1 MVWKILIMVVVTLI
15 YVFYRVYLKD
25 FIEVRKTFMTL
36 KKFLST
42 RDALLLKLLPEL
54 KNTIDANKILSFVE
68 ERRLNFESSY
78 NNAIK
83 SDVKLNKELK
93 TTYAKI
99 SKTKLNSISLQL
111 FNTILKTES
120 ELKSLRAK
128 YNETVEKYN
137 NNLVKHNFVCLKVIK
152 MKPLDTYKVMQK

>member
-1 MVWKILIMVVVTLI
+1 M
-15 YVFYRVYLKD
+15 
-25 FIEVRKTFMTL
+25 
-36 KKFLST
+36 
-42 RDALLLKLLPEL
+42 
-54 KNTIDANKILSFVE
+54 E

-93 TTYAKI
+93 AAYSEINKA
-99 SKTKLNSISLQL
+99 KLNSISSQL

-120 ELKSLRAK
+120 ELKTLRAK

>member
-1 MVWKILIMVVVTLI
+1 MVCKILIIVVVILI

-54 KNTIDANKILSFVE
+54 ENTIDANKILSFVE

-83 SDVKLNKELK
+83 SDVKLNKD
-93 TTYAKI
+93 Y
-99 SKTKLNSISLQL
+99 
-111 FNTILKTES
+111 F
-120 ELKSLRAK
+120 LR
-128 YNETVEKYN
+128 
-137 NNLVKHNFVCLKVIK
+137 
-152 MKPLDTYKVMQK
+152 Q

>member
-1 MVWKILIMVVVTLI
+1 MIWKILIIVVVILI

-25 FIEVRKTFMTL
+25 FIEVRKTYTTL

-83 SDVKLNKELK
+83 ADVKLNKELK
-93 TTYAKI
+93 MAYSEI
-99 SKTKLNSISLQL
+99 SKAKLNSISLQL

-120 ELKSLRAK
+120 ELKTLRAK

-137 NNLVKHNFVCLKVIK
+137 NNFVCLKIIK

>member
-1 MVWKILIMVVVTLI
+1 MIWKILIIVVVILI

-25 FIEVRKTFMTL
+25 FIEVRKTYTTL

-83 SDVKLNKELK
+83 ADVKLNKELK
-93 TTYAKI
+93 MAYSEI
-99 SKTKLNSISLQL
+99 SKAKLNSISLQL

-120 ELKSLRAK
+120 ELKTLRAK

-137 NNLVKHNFVCLKVIK
+137 NNLVKHNFVCLKIIK

>member
-1 MVWKILIMVVVTLI
+1 M
-15 YVFYRVYLKD
+15 
-25 FIEVRKTFMTL
+25 
-36 KKFLST
+36 
-42 RDALLLKLLPEL
+42 
-54 KNTIDANKILSFVE
+54 
-68 ERRLNFESSY
+68 NFESSY

-93 TTYAKI
+93 TAYAKI

-120 ELKSLRAK
+120 ELKNLRAK
-128 YNETVEKYN
+128 YNEVVEKYN
-137 NNLVKHNFVCLKVIK
+137 NNLVKHNLVCLKVIK